1 MADVT
6 AGTAGTADTAET
18 RRLIIQRGETVVQ
31 TAPLDRP
38 VLTIGRTPDNDV
50 TLADTLVSRHHAE
63 VRLEPQ
69 GATITDLRSSNGSFV
84 DGVRL
89 PPDQPRL
96 LAHGARIQIGP
107 FLLTYQ
113 VGPAEKKNGSAAVS
127 SEEVAALAPVEPS
140 IEPPVLRP
148 VEAMQPVRALPRTL
162 DGAPRPTLPAPVAD
176 GLASLYVESLP
187 VIYADNDFLGRFLL
201 LFQNVWE
208 PLEQRQDHIEL
219 YFDPRTC
226 PASFLPWLASWLDLS
241 FNQHWPETRRRRLLA
256 EAIDLYR
263 WRGTRYGLV
272 RMIEVC
278 TGITPDVTDNPAQ
291 PFVFDVKI
299 TLPKDGDID
308 KNLIEELIQ
317 AHKPAHA
324 GYRLEVH

>member
-1 MADVT
+1 MADMT
-6 AGTAGTADTAET
+6 ADTTDTAET
-18 RRLIIQRGETVVQ
+18 RRLIVQRGETVTQ
-31 TAPLDRP
+31 TVSLDRP
-38 VLTIGRTPDNDV
+38 VLTIGRTPDNDL

-63 VRLEPQ
+63 LRLEPQ
-69 GATITDLRSSNGSFV
+69 GATITDLHSSNGSFV
-84 DGVRL
+84 DGARL

-113 VGPAEKKNGSAAVS
+113 AGPVDHENGNGAAEASSADMAAMVAV
-127 SEEVAALAPVEPS
+127 EA
-140 IEPPVLRP
+140 PVLRP
-148 VEAMQPVRALPRTL
+148 IEAMQPVRELPRAPANL
-162 DGAPRPTLPAPVAD
+162 PRPRLPAPIANGVASVY
-176 GLASLYVESLP
+176 LESLP

-208 PLEQRQDHIEL
+208 PLEQRQDHIEM

-278 TGITPDVTDNPAQ
+278 TGITPEVTDNPAQ

-299 TLPKDGDID
+299 TLPKDGEID
-308 KNLIEELIQ
+308 KNLIDELIQ

-324 GYRLEVH
+324 GYRLEVL

>member
-6 AGTAGTADTAET
+6 AEM
-18 RRLIIQRGETVVQ
+18 RRLIVQRGDTLVQ
-31 TAPLDRP
+31 TVALDRP
-38 VLTIGRTPDNDV
+38 VLTIGRTPENGLA
-50 TLADTLVSRHHAE
+50 LADTLVSRHHAE
-63 VRLEPQ
+63 LRLEPQ
-69 GATITDLRSSNGSFV
+69 GLTLTDLHSSNGTFV
-84 DGVRL
+84 EGIRL

-96 LAHGARIQIGP
+96 LANGAHFQIGP

-113 VGPAEKKNGSAAVS
+113 VGTDENNGTSLSTDMVAV
-127 SEEVAALAPVEPS
+127 EALP
-140 IEPPVLRP
+140 LQP
-148 VEAMQPVRALPRTL
+148 VEAMQPVRELARAPMHLPR
-162 DGAPRPTLPAPVAD
+162 PSSPAPVASD
-176 GLASLYVESLP
+176 PASMYIESLP
-187 VIYADNDFLGRFLL
+187 VIYADNDFLARFLL

-219 YFDPRTC
+219 YFDPRTS

-278 TGITPDVTDNPAQ
+278 TGITPEVTENTAQ
-291 PFVFDVKI
+291 PYTFDVKI
-299 TLPKDGDID
+299 ALPRGGDID
-308 KNLIEELIQ
+308 KNLIDELIQ

-324 GYRLEVH
+324 GYRLEVL

>member
-1 MADVT
+1 MADM
-6 AGTAGTADTAET
+6 TADTTGTAET
-18 RRLIIQRGETVVQ
+18 RRLIVQRGETVVQ
-31 TAPLDRP
+31 TVALDRP

-63 VRLEPQ
+63 LRLEPQ
-69 GATITDLRSSNGSFV
+69 GATITDLHSSNGSFV

-96 LAHGARIQIGP
+96 LTHGARIQIGP

-113 VGPAEKKNGSAAVS
+113 AGPADHENGNTEASSAD
-127 SEEVAALAPVEPS
+127 VAAMVAVEA
-140 IEPPVLRP
+140 PVLRP
-148 VEAMQPVRALPRTL
+148 VEAMQPVRELPRAPANL
-162 DGAPRPTLPAPVAD
+162 PRPRLPAPVAD
-176 GLASLYVESLP
+176 GVASVYLESLP

-208 PLEQRQDHIEL
+208 PLEQRQDHIEM

-226 PASFLPWLASWLDLS
+226 PATFLPWLASWLDLS

-278 TGITPDVTDNPAQ
+278 TGVTPEVTDNPAQ

-299 TLPKDGDID
+299 TLPKDGEID
-308 KNLIEELIQ
+308 KNLIDELIQ

-324 GYRLEVH
+324 GYRLEVL

>member
-1 MADVT
+1 MAE
-6 AGTAGTADTAET
+6 ET
-18 RRLIIQRGETVVQ
+18 RRLLVQRGDDLVQ
-31 TAPLDRP
+31 TVTLDSP
-38 VLTIGRTPDNDV
+38 VLTIGRTPENSLS
-50 TLADTLVSRHHAE
+50 LADTLVSRHHAE
-63 VRLEPQ
+63 LRMEPE
-69 GATITDLRSSNGSFV
+69 GPTLTDLRSSNGTFV
-84 DGVRL
+84 EGIRL
-89 PPDQPRL
+89 PPNQPRL
-96 LAHGARIQIGP
+96 LTNGAQVQIGP

-113 VGPAEKKNGSAAVS
+113 VTGGESAAEGGSVNGSIAAAV
-127 SEEVAALAPVEPS
+127 EIAAVEAPRLH
-140 IEPPVLRP
+140 PVQ
-148 VEAMQPVRALPRTL
+148 AMQPVQAIPRAPMHLPR
-162 DGAPRPTLPAPVAD
+162 PSFPAPVAT
-176 GLASLYVESLP
+176 GMASMYIESLP

-208 PLEQRQDHIEL
+208 PLEQRQDGIEL
-219 YFDPRTC
+219 YFDPRTS

-278 TGITPDVTDNPAQ
+278 TGITPEITDNPAQ
-291 PFVFDVKI
+291 PYVFDVKI
-299 TLPKDGDID
+299 ALPKGGETD

-324 GYRLEVH
+324 GYRLEVT

>member
-1 MADVT
+1 MAD
-6 AGTAGTADTAET
+6 ET
-18 RRLIIQRGETVVQ
+18 RRIIVQKGESLLQTV
-31 TAPLDRP
+31 ALDRP
-38 VLTIGRTPDNDV
+38 VLTIGRTPENGL

-63 VRLEPQ
+63 LRLEPE
-69 GATITDLRSSNGSFV
+69 GLTLTDLHSSNGTFV
-84 DGVRL
+84 EGTRL

-96 LAHGARIQIGP
+96 LTNGTRIQIGP

-113 VGPAEKKNGSAAVS
+113 AGGDNGKGKDAERDNLSALAMAPAE
-127 SEEVAALAPVEPS
+127 EALIQPVQAM
-140 IEPPVLRP
+140 RP
-148 VEAMQPVRALPRTL
+148 VQELARAPMNI
-162 DGAPRPTLPAPVAD
+162 PRPTAPAPVATD
-176 GLASLYVESLP
+176 TVSMYIESLP

-208 PLEQRQDHIEL
+208 PLEQRQDHIDM
-219 YFDPRTC
+219 YFDPRTS
-226 PASFLPWLASWLDLS
+226 PANFLPWLASWLDLS

-278 TGITPDVTDNPAQ
+278 TGITPEVTDNPAQ
-291 PFVFDVKI
+291 PYIFDVKI

-324 GYRLEVH
+324 GYRLEVD

>member
-1 MADVT
+1 MADMT
-6 AGTAGTADTAET
+6 ADTTDTAET
-18 RRLIIQRGETVVQ
+18 RRLIVQRGETVVQ
-31 TAPLDRP
+31 TVSLDRP
-38 VLTIGRTPDNDV
+38 LLTIGRTPDNDV

-63 VRLEPQ
+63 LRLEPQ
-69 GATITDLRSSNGSFV
+69 GATITDLHSSNGSFV
-84 DGVRL
+84 DGARL

-113 VGPAEKKNGSAAVS
+113 VGAADHENGNAETSSAD
-127 SEEVAALAPVEPS
+127 VAAMVAVEA
-140 IEPPVLRP
+140 PVLRP
-148 VEAMQPVRALPRTL
+148 VEAMEPVRELPRAPANL
-162 DGAPRPTLPAPVAD
+162 PRPRLPAPVAD
-176 GLASLYVESLP
+176 GVASVYLESLP

-208 PLEQRQDHIEL
+208 PLEQRQDHIEM

-278 TGITPDVTDNPAQ
+278 TGVTPEVTDNPAQ

-299 TLPKDGDID
+299 TLPKDGEID
-308 KNLIEELIQ
+308 KNLIDELIQ

-324 GYRLEVH
+324 GYRLEVL

>member
-6 AGTAGTADTAET
+6 ADTAGTAET

-50 TLADTLVSRHHAE
+50 TLSDTLVSRHHAE

-69 GATITDLRSSNGSFV
+69 GVTITDLRSSNGSFV

-113 VGPAEKKNGSAAVS
+113 VGPADKKNGSAAIS
-127 SEEVAALAPVEPS
+127 SKEVAAMAPVEPS
-140 IEPPVLRP
+140 AEPPVLRP
-148 VEAMQPVRALPRTL
+148 VEAMQPVRELPRAL
-162 DGAPRPTLPAPVAD
+162 DTAPRPTLPAPVAD

-208 PLEQRQDHIEL
+208 PLEQRQDHIER

>member
-1 MADVT
+1 VT
-6 AGTAGTADTAET
+6 
-18 RRLIIQRGETVVQ
+18 QTVS
-31 TAPLDRP
+31 LDRP
-38 VLTIGRTPDNDV
+38 VLTIGRTPDNDL

-63 VRLEPQ
+63 LRLEPQ
-69 GATITDLRSSNGSFV
+69 GTTITDLHSSNGSFL

-107 FLLTYQ
+107 FLLTYHA
-113 VGPAEKKNGSAAVS
+113 GPADHENGAAEASSAD
-127 SEEVAALAPVEPS
+127 VAAMVAVEAPA
-140 IEPPVLRP
+140 LQP
-148 VEAMQPVRALPRTL
+148 VEAMQPVRELPHAPANLPR
-162 DGAPRPTLPAPVAD
+162 PRLPAPIAD
-176 GLASLYVESLP
+176 GVASVYLESLP

-208 PLEQRQDHIEL
+208 PLEQRQNHIEL
-219 YFDPRTC
+219 YFDPRTS

-278 TGITPDVTDNPAQ
+278 TGITPEVTDNPAQ

-299 TLPKDGDID
+299 TLPKDAEID
-308 KNLIEELIQ
+308 KNLIDELVQ

-324 GYRLEVH
+324 GYRLEVL